1 MNLASTSFS
10 QLGPPV
16 LSGNRDGAEDAGHDE
31 HGGDD
36 RGEVD
41 DGGEDDV
48 ALGEEGE
55 ECALPEEGPGG
66 GGGHQDAAKL
76 L

>member
-16 LSGNRDGAEDAGHDE
+16 LSGGRDRAEDAGHDE

-55 ECALPEEGPGG
+55 EGALPEEGPGG
-66 GGGHQDAAKL
+66 GGGHQDAA
-76 L
+76 